1 MRAPQ
6 AADVT
11 LRIQASRARSQIAIL
26 IKQNLSRSAK
36 AQAWPL
42 VLVDKYRGASQPG
55 AYLARRLHG
64 GRMMPASQPI
74 CRSEGV
80 MGERLNDIE
89 FAQIV
94 RSTPL
99 ISVDLI
105 LRDPDGKVL
114 VGLRTNE
121 PAKGFYFVPGG
132 IILKNE
138 TIAAAFAR
146 ILHSELGCQVS
157 FEKARFVGIFE
168 HFYSANR
175 FANPEF
181 GTHYVAL
188 AYEVLLTCRPEIV
201 LDTQH
206 CAIRW
211 IDEHELHEAIDVHP
225 YTKAYF

>member
-1 MRAPQ
+1 
-6 AADVT
+6 
-11 LRIQASRARSQIAIL
+11 
-26 IKQNLSRSAK
+26 
-36 AQAWPL
+36 
-42 VLVDKYRGASQPG
+42 
-55 AYLARRLHG
+55 
-64 GRMMPASQPI
+64 
-74 CRSEGV
+74 

-89 FAQIV
+89 FAQVV

-105 LRDPDGKVL
+105 LRDPDKKVL

-225 YTKAYF
+225 YTKAYFQKR